1 MTDPYIIPREIHEN
15 ILNALSFNV
24 KESEE
29 VAYGLF
35 WAETNP
41 PSKIRGTPSCWQTN
55 QWTQKKQTW
64 METMPPL
71 SS

>member
-41 PSKIRGTPSCWQTN
+41 PFVELRPADKPTN
-55 QWTQKKQTW
+55 GHKKNQTW
-64 METMPPL
+64 TETMPPL